1 MTLKV
6 GLIVGREWS
15 FPPAFIEEVNR
26 RDEGVV
32 AEYVKLGAPHMDD
45 PAEYAVIIDR
55 ISHEVPFYRTY
66 LKQAALMGCAVVN
79 NPFMWTAD
87 DKFFGAALATRLGIA
102 HPKTVV
108 LPNKEYIPGV
118 VHEES
123 LRNLQYPLD
132 WQGIADYI
140 GMPCILKDAHGG
152 GWKDVYVCN
161 SLDELIHHYDTSGL
175 LTMIV
180 QEFIEWDQ
188 FIRCICIGQDKVMP
202 IKYDPG
208 ERKYH
213 VEHDHLS
220 PELGARVVADS
231 LKLVRALGYDMNS
244 MEWAVRD
251 GIPYAIDFMNPAPDM
266 DIYSLT
272 PHYFE
277 WAVQSMADMAI
288 SLAKNPRRQVRDLRW
303 DALFTG
309 SRETAAGGDDGTA
322 GSASAGFAE
331 GGQHGSGTGGRSAS
345 DEGGLGLGPG
355 GRTASEEEGPIGSGS
370 GGRVAAPGAA
380 EASFDDGGVFGGSG
394 NRTGGTGTPSAVDG
408 PVGSG
413 AGGVTGGGE
422 DVGASAG
429 TEAIR
434 AEGGSVVDQS
444 PMADLEPPAEAP
456 APLPSYSE
464 PSESREGA
472 RSPGVL
478 SGSGAPDVDA
488 PSRGDA
494 PSEAEEQR

>member
-32 AEYVKLGAPHMDD
+32 AEYVKLGAPRMDD

-66 LKQAALMGCAVVN
+66 LKQAALAGCAVVN

-87 DKFFGAALATRLGIA
+87 DKFFGAALATSLGIA

-118 VHEES
+118 VHDES

-132 WQGIADYI
+132 WQGIVEYI
-140 GMPCILKDAHGG
+140 GLPCILKDAHGG
-152 GWKDVYVCN
+152 GWKDVYVCR

-202 IKYDPG
+202 IKYDPK

-213 VEHDHLS
+213 VEHEHLS
-220 PELGARVVADS
+220 PELGKRVIDDS

-277 WAVQSMADMAI
+277 WVVSAMADMAI
-288 SLAKNPRRQVRDLRW
+288 DLAKNPRRQVRDLRW
-303 DALFTG
+303 DALFTS
-309 SRETAAGGDDGTA
+309 SRETGVAMAADRSSLMADETNPGGGTA
-322 GSASAGFAE
+322 FGPGFM
-331 GGQHGSGTGGRSAS
+331 GGGGRSDA
-345 DEGGLGLGPG
+345 
-355 GRTASEEEGPIGSGS
+355 GS
-370 GGRVAAPGAA
+370 GG
-380 EASFDDGGVFGGSG
+380 
-394 NRTGGTGTPSAVDG
+394 TTGTPS
-408 PVGSG
+408 S
-413 AGGVTGGGE
+413 GGG
-422 DVGASAG
+422 DPAPG
-429 TEAIR
+429 
-434 AEGGSVVDQS
+434 EGGGPGKGGGPGESGGSPDSPGGGSPIQGAHGAVVDTS
-444 PMADLEPPAEAP
+444 PTADLEPASDASAQSRAQAPRGGVTADGGAEGH
-456 APLPSYSE
+456 
-464 PSESREGA
+464 GA
-472 RSPGVL
+472 
-478 SGSGAPDVDA
+478 
-488 PSRGDA
+488 
-494 PSEAEEQR
+494 